1 MVTGSAWGQWF
12 RCTGLLMTALSVG
25 VGRGG
30 LWSMKGLGSRG
41 AGGTED
47 CVWSE
52 VERFEVQE
60 SASDERVS
68 R

>member
-1 MVTGSAWGQWF
+1 
-12 RCTGLLMTALSVG
+12 MTALSVG

-47 CVWSE
+47 CVLWSE
-52 VERFEVQE
+52 MERFEVQE
-60 SASDERVS
+60 SVSDERVS
-68 R
+68 RVKL

>member
-1 MVTGSAWGQWF
+1 
-12 RCTGLLMTALSVG
+12 MTALSVG

-68 R
+68 RFKL